1 MADMF
6 CLPVRVITSSIAETD
21 EIIAGSILRR
31 EKVMKKIYFTITG
44 TNYRYGHNFL
54 KPGMKVKL
62 EKEPDNQYDAEAIR
76 VMMKGLGQ
84 IGYVANSTHTVKGE
98 SWSAG
103 RIYDRI
109 GKKAMGTVKII
120 LPDGV
125 LCKLEK

>member
-6 CLPVRVITSSIAETD
+6 CLPVRVITSSTAETD